1 MVRPRILLSFRTGA
15 ARIARGNHRRIA
27 PQSLELVKI
36 AELWMKHVDDEIHV
50 VEQYP
55 ASLGQS
61 FNMMRLETGR
71 RERRHEML
79 GHSPHVG
86 VRRSRNDHEVV
97 RGGAQATQV

>member
-15 ARIARGNHRRIA
+15 ARIARGNHGRIA

-50 VEQYP
+50 VEQHP

-71 RERRHEML
+71 PERRHARF
-79 GHSPHVG
+79 GHSPPGG
-86 VRRSRNDHEVV
+86 VPRSRNDHAVA
-97 RGGAQATQV
+97 RGGAQDTE